1 MCTMYKNGEPRA
13 IHRPPSR
20 AGQIEP
26 APREGRVVRC
36 DEPHPLQ
43 GPEHP
48 PSAMEA
54 YRMAFQHVGR
64 PIKRLEDPK
73 LITGADRYVND
84 VRLVGAVTLAFV
96 RSPHAHAVIKSID
109 TRAARAVPG
118 VVAVLTGADVNA
130 EVGVI
135 HTPIPPEMFGSMN
148 RQGYTM
154 LAEGRVRHVG
164 EPVAVVAAETPDA
177 AADGAEAVVV
187 DYEPLPA
194 VLDPEAA
201 LEPGRPLLY
210 PESGSNLG
218 ASMKHEQGDVDG
230 AFRRAAV
237 VVEVKLLN
245 QRVIPFAMEPRA
257 CSAVWDDRA
266 QKLTMWA
273 DTQIPHGMRDQI
285 AERLKLKPDQV
296 HLMTGRV
303 GGGFGAKVPV
313 YQEDTL
319 VPLLARRLKRPVRWS
334 ATRREDMLATGHGR
348 DMRCYLRLAADADGR
363 ILALEARIIG
373 NAGYCLYHVGPLLPV
388 LCAQMITGCYD
399 IQTGRAEVLVPFTNT
414 MGTVPYRGA
423 GRPEAAYFIERAM
436 DMLAARLAMDPVDVR
451 KRNFIPPDKFPYD
464 TALGNSY
471 DSGEYARALDHAL
484 GKAGYAAL
492 RQEQA
497 AARAQ
502 GRLVGIGLASYVEIC
517 GFEEDEVSD
526 LVVADDGRVTVLTGS
541 ASHGQGHETAFAQL
555 VADEL
560 QIPMDM
566 VHVVHG
572 DTALVR
578 NGVGTFGSRS
588 AARGGMH
595 ALGQAVKVREKAQ
608 QIAARL
614 LEAAAQD
621 LVLADGKFSVRGVP
635 DRAVT
640 WQQVAAAAKGGL
652 SSKEDIKAGSGM
664 LFPFGAHVA
673 MVEVD
678 PDTGRPTLL
687 RYTSVDDAGFLINP
701 LLVQGQVH
709 GGLAQGI
716 GQALWEEAALDEDG
730 QLLSSTLM
738 DYVLPRTTDLVS
750 FANDHTRT
758 HSPRTPL
765 GVKGIGEAATIG
777 STPAIANAVMD
788 ALAPLGVSHVDLPL
802 TPQKLWAAMR
812 AAKKH

>member
-1 MCTMYKNGEPRA
+1 MPIQN
-13 IHRPPSR
+13 
-20 AGQIEP
+20 
-26 APREGRVVRC
+26 
-36 DEPHPLQ
+36 
-43 GPEHP
+43 
-48 PSAMEA
+48 
-54 YRMAFQHVGR
+54 VGR
-64 PIKRLEDPK
+64 AIKRLEDPR
-73 LITGADRYVND
+73 LITGSDPYVND
-84 VRLVGAVTLAFV
+84 VRLEGALWLAFT
-96 RSPHAHAVIKSID
+96 RSPHAHATVVKID
-109 TRAARAVPG
+109 TSASRKIPG

-135 HTPIPPEMFGSMN
+135 HTPLPPEMFASMN
-148 RQGYTM
+148 RQGHTL

-164 EPVAVVAAETPDA
+164 EPVVVVAAESPQA
-177 AADGAEAVVV
+177 ATDGAEAVVV
-187 DYEPLPA
+187 DYEPLPVVVDA
-194 VLDPEAA
+194 EAA
-201 LEPGRPLLY
+201 LKPGAPLLY
-210 PESGSNLG
+210 PETGSNL
-218 ASMKHEQGDVDG
+218 AVSMKIEKEGVDAAFTQADV
-230 AFRRAAV
+230 V
-237 VVEVKLLN
+237 LELNMMN
-245 QRVIPFAMEPRA
+245 QRVLPLCMEPRA
-257 CSAVWDDRA
+257 CSAVWDAKA
-266 QKLTMWA
+266 QKLTMWG
-273 DTQIPHGMRDQI
+273 DTQIPHTMRNQI
-285 AERLKLKPDQV
+285 AERLKLKPEQI

-319 VPLLARRLKRPVRWS
+319 VPMLAKRLGRPVRWS
-334 ATRREDMLATGHGR
+334 ATRREDMQATGHGR
-348 DMRCYLRLAADADGR
+348 DMRCWMRLAADTSGR
-363 ILALEARIIG
+363 ILGMDVRITG
-373 NAGYCLYHVGPLLPV
+373 NVGFCLYHVGCLLPV
-388 LCAQMITGCYD
+388 LCAQMITGCYAV
-399 IQTGRAEVLVPFTNT
+399 QAVRAEVVCGFTNT

-812 AAKKH
+812 GARKS